1 MEKVN
6 IGVIGVGRIGKL
18 HAGNLKYQISGA
30 KVVAVADIFEESA
43 RQVAS
48 QLEIPVTEKDYRVL
62 LENK

>member
-30 KVVAVADIFEESA
+30 KVVAVADPG
-43 RQVAS
+43 Q
-48 QLEIPVTEKDYRVL
+48 KW
-62 LENK
+62 